1 MGIAKSHEAMADADV
16 VVVVVD
22 AVVGM
27 SAEDEALLAGLSG
40 RSYLVVWNKSD
51 LVAVEVGSS
60 GVRASALTGDGIAE
74 LRGAVLALVSG
85 GAVSSS
91 QAMVTNLRQQ
101 QAVTTAIAALVRAGI
116 AVSAMVPH
124 EMVLLDLY
132 EGLQALDSLTGATTS
147 DDVLH
152 LIFSKFCIGK

>member
-1 MGIAKSHEAMADADV
+1 VADA
-16 VVVVVD
+16 
-22 AVVGM
+22 GI
-27 SAEDEALLAGLSG
+27 
-40 RSYLVVWNKSD
+40 
-51 LVAVEVGSS
+51 
-60 GVRASALTGDGIAE
+60 RASALTGDGIAE
-74 LRGAVLALVSG
+74 LRVAILRLVSG

-101 QAVTTAIAALVRAGI
+101 QAVMAAIAALVRAGI
-116 AVSAMVPH
+116 AGSAMVPH

-152 LIFSKFCIGK
+152 LIFSRFCIGK